1 MKRKTVNS
9 QLNNYKSY
17 LNYRDK
23 MLMLGL
29 NVFQFKNINP
39 FIDMSMVNKELLMTG
54 SIAWFKDDI
63 TGELLALPYTN
74 VGSLDFYG
82 RPRAIMVRPFFG
94 SYNRTLY
101 KAKNEFVIMYDNE
114 ARLPIYP
121 FIVESAERLALIKR
135 TMDINISQQLT
146 NRWWKTSEDKEFTL
160 RKLLEQVDSRVET
173 IVTYDDLDL
182 DQTTQVLNP
191 APFVTDKLNEA
202 KHEEWAEFLEI
213 IGITSLA
220 VNKKERLI
228 TDEVFTSMG
237 GTIASRYNRYESRR
251 KAVDEINKTFGTN
264 IEVGFYDGLPSTI
277 MNPDDFLGSDSNVEK
292 KATYS
297 VPSVPEDNSEVEIK
311 EEVVNDE

>member
-9 QLNNYKSY
+9 QLYNYKTF

-23 MLMLGL
+23 MFMLGL
-29 NVFQFKNINP
+29 NVFQFKNINS
-39 FIDMSMVNKELLMTG
+39 FIDMSLVNKELLCTG
-54 SIAWFKDDI
+54 SIAFFKDDV

-82 RPRAIMVRPFFG
+82 RPNVIMVHPFFG

-101 KAKNEFVIMYDNE
+101 KKRNEFVIMYDNE
-114 ARLPIYP
+114 ARIPLYP
-121 FIVESAERLALIKR
+121 FIVEGAERLALIKR

-146 NRWWKTSEDKEFTL
+146 NRWWKTSQDKEFTL
-160 RKLLEQVDSRVET
+160 RKVLEQVDSKVET

-182 DQTTQVLNP
+182 DQTQQILNP
-191 APFVTDKLNEA
+191 APYVADKLNEA
-202 KHEEWAEFLEI
+202 KHEEWSEFLEI
-213 IGITSLA
+213 IGISSLA

-237 GTIASRYNRYESRR
+237 GTIACRFNRYESRR
-251 KAVDEINKTFGTN
+251 KAVEEINKLFGTN

-277 MNPDDFLGSDSNVEK
+277 KNPDDFLGSNLEEGNPSYNVPKIPTPEK
-292 KATYS
+292 
-297 VPSVPEDNSEVEIK
+297 EDIINE
-311 EEVVNDE
+311 

>member
-9 QLNNYKSY
+9 QLYNYKTF

-23 MLMLGL
+23 MLMLAL
-29 NVFQFKNINP
+29 NVFQFKGINP
-39 FIDMSMVNKELLMTG
+39 MIDMSLVNKELLTTG
-54 SIAWFKDDI
+54 SIAFFKDDV
-63 TGELLALPYTN
+63 TGDLLALPYTN

-121 FIVESAERLALIKR
+121 FIVEGAERLALIKR
-135 TMDINISQQLT
+135 TMDINISNQMT
-146 NRWWKTSEDKEFTL
+146 NRWWKTSQEKEFTL
-160 RKLLEQVDSRVET
+160 RKLLEQVDSKVDT
-173 IVTYDDLDL
+173 IITYDDLDL
-182 DQTTQVLNP
+182 DETQQILNP

-213 IGITSLA
+213 VGITSLA

-228 TDEVFTSMG
+228 TDEVFSSMG
-237 GTIASRYNRYESRR
+237 GTIASRYNRYEARR
-251 KAVDEINKTFGTN
+251 KAVEEINKLFNEN

-277 MNPDDFLGSDSNVEK
+277 SNPDDFLGSDEMK

-297 VPSVPEDNSEVEIK
+297 VPSIPTNNETI
-311 EEVVNDE
+311 EEVREDV

>member
-9 QLNNYKSY
+9 QLYNYKTF

-23 MLMLGL
+23 MIMLAL
-29 NVFQFKNINP
+29 NVFQFKGINSM
-39 FIDMSMVNKELLMTG
+39 IDMSLVNKELLSTG
-54 SIAWFKDDI
+54 SIAFFKDDV
-63 TGELLALPYTN
+63 TGDLLALPYTN
-74 VGSLDFYG
+74 VGALDFYG

-94 SYNRTLY
+94 SYNRVLY

-114 ARLPIYP
+114 ARIPIYP
-121 FIVESAERLALIKR
+121 FIIEGAERLALIKR
-135 TMDINISQQLT
+135 TMDINISNQMT
-146 NRWWKTSEDKEFTL
+146 NRWWKTTAEKEFTL
-160 RKLLEQVDSRVET
+160 RKTLEQVDAKVDT

-182 DQTTQVLNP
+182 DETQQVLNP
-191 APFVTDKLNEA
+191 APYVADKLNEA

-213 IGITSLA
+213 VGITSLA

-237 GTIASRYNRYESRR
+237 GTIASRYNRYEARR
-251 KAVDEINKTFGTN
+251 KAVDEINKLFNEN

-277 MNPDDFLGSDSNVEK
+277 NNPDDFLGSDENK

-297 VPSVPEDNSEVEIK
+297 VPSIPTSNETI
-311 EEVVNDE
+311 EEVKEDV

>member
-9 QLNNYKSY
+9 QLYNFKTY
-17 LNYRDK
+17 LNYKDK
-23 MLMLGL
+23 MTMLGL

-39 FIDMSMVNKELLMTG
+39 FIDMSMVNKELLCTG

-94 SYNRTLY
+94 AYNRVLY
-101 KAKNEFVIMYDNE
+101 KARNEFVIMYDNE
-114 ARLPIYP
+114 ARIPIYP
-121 FIVESAERLALIKR
+121 FIVEGAERLALIKR

-146 NRWWKTSEDKEFTL
+146 NRWWKTSQEKELTL
-160 RKLLEQVDSRVET
+160 RKVLEQVDSKVDT

-182 DQTTQVLNP
+182 DETQQVLNP
-191 APFVTDKLNEA
+191 APYVTDKLNEA

-213 IGITSLA
+213 IGITSLV

-237 GTIASRYNRYESRR
+237 GTIASRFNRYESRR
-251 KAVDEINKTFGTN
+251 KAVEEINKLFNEN

-277 MNPDDFLGSDSNVEK
+277 KNPDDFLGDNLNTDRKPV
-292 KATYS
+292 YS
-297 VPSVPEDNSEVEIK
+297 VPSIPESEVENN
-311 EEVVNDE
+311 EQ

>member
-9 QLNNYKSY
+9 QLYNYKTY

-23 MLMLGL
+23 MLMLAL
-29 NVFQFKNINP
+29 NVFQFKGINP
-39 FIDMSMVNKELLMTG
+39 FIDMSMVNKELLCTG
-54 SIAWFKDDI
+54 SIAFFKDDV
-63 TGELLALPYTN
+63 TGDLLALPYTN
-74 VGSLDFYG
+74 VGALDFYG

-94 SYNRTLY
+94 SYNRILY
-101 KAKNEFVIMYDNE
+101 KSKNEFVIMYDNE

-121 FIVESAERLALIKR
+121 FIVEGAERLALIKR

-146 NRWWKTSEDKEFTL
+146 NRWWKTSEDKELTL

-173 IVTYDDLDL
+173 IITYDDLDL

-191 APFVTDKLNEA
+191 APYVADKLNEA
-202 KHEEWAEFLEI
+202 KHEEWAEFLEV

-251 KAVDEINKTFGTN
+251 KAVEEINKTFGTN

-277 MNPDDFLGSDSNVEK
+277 MNPDDFLGADENK
-292 KATYS
+292 KATYN
-297 VPSVPEDNSEVEIK
+297 VPSVPTDNIDEVK
-311 EEVVNDE
+311 EEVVENE